1 MPKHTGLTCALA
13 ACLYLT
19 CGIASA
25 ADEGNAQP
33 AAPKSDVE
41 KHPEQPSDKQPTPK
55 EETPSTQS
63 NQGDPAK
70 SKDDPNCE

>member
-1 MPKHTGLTCALA
+1 MPRKTGLNSVLA
-13 ACLYLT
+13 AMLCLT
-19 CGIASA
+19 CNFASA
-25 ADEGNAQP
+25 ADEGNTQP

-55 EETPSTQS
+55 EETASTQS

-70 SKDDPNCE
+70 PKEDPNCE

>member
-1 MPKHTGLTCALA
+1 MPKHTGLTCVIA
-13 ACLYLT
+13 ACLCLT

-25 ADEGNAQP
+25 ADEGNTQP

-55 EETPSTQS
+55 EETASTQS

-70 SKDDPNCE
+70 PKEDPNCE